1 LINKQITLTITGMHC
16 GGCVESVDKALK
28 GISGVSNVSVN
39 LKEGKAVIDYDPAKT
54 SQKEMVQAVKKT
66 GFGAA

>member
-1 LINKQITLTITGMHC
+1 MNKQITLKITGMRC

-28 GISGVSNVSVN
+28 GISGVSNVSVI

-54 SQKEMVQAVKKT
+54 SQKEMVLAVKKV
-66 GFGAA
+66 GFGAG